1 MEYYGVLVVVT
12 RRPRCGMPDRTG
24 TNTLKGH
31 GSCVYSATYSLDSQ
45 RIVTSSD
52 DETAKVWDAETG

>member
-1 MEYYGVLVVVT
+1 MG
-12 RRPRCGMPDRTG
+12 CADRIES
-24 TNTLKGH
+24 NTLKGH

-52 DETAKVWDAETG
+52 DKTAKVWDAETG